1 MIYIIEI
8 QSISTLLIFRTLY
21 DQLCQNRKKEE
32 DELAARRKLMY
43 GVRPMDDDEYKDYE
57 QMEIARR
64 ERERQR
70 KEKQDYEER
79 QFSKHICLKSSVES
93 IQQEIMLAEYGQ
105 DEEYEIDYFVV
116 YRIGHNICP
125 LVPRS
130 SKPSPVRIR
139 RKEESLF

>member
-1 MIYIIEI
+1 M
-8 QSISTLLIFRTLY
+8 Y

-79 QFSKHICLKSSVES
+79 QFSS
-93 IQQEIMLAEYGQ
+93 
-105 DEEYEIDYFVV
+105 
-116 YRIGHNICP
+116 NI
-125 LVPRS
+125 
-130 SKPSPVRIR
+130 
-139 RKEESLF
+139 